1 MMARPAVGAGSR
13 LSLEGADLMMLTRI
27 RRWSTVGALAL
38 AMALVPLSSPASLA
52 APVEQAQ
59 ARPTTSFEAWFEV
72 EQPPTV
78 PFEAVQL
85 VVDFPVGSGVARHF
99 HGGPAY
105 ITMLEGEMRMSIGN
119 GAFETY
125 GAGSSFVEPYEVV
138 AEGANPSTA
147 PASLLVT
154 YLLPVGAAVTTLEQS
169 AALAG
174 PLPPG
179 AAPRFESR
187 MRIDQAPARYKVGQ
201 MLRTYAPGAWTVS
214 EMAPAPR
221 LLTVVSGEVTVLTG
235 AIEQRYTAGQTW
247 IESPGQAWL
256 SGNTASES
264 AVVAV
269 STTVPME

>member
-1 MMARPAVGAGSR
+1 MRFSSVRRPLMAV
-13 LSLEGADLMMLTRI
+13 L
-27 RRWSTVGALAL
+27 LAL
-38 AMALVPLSSPASLA
+38 SVALFSVTVSPSTPMATAEAVAGPS
-52 APVEQAQ
+52 
-59 ARPTTSFEAWFEV
+59 TSFEAWFDV

-119 GAFETY
+119 GELRTY
-125 GAGSSFVEPYEVV
+125 PAGESFVEPYEVV
-138 AEGANPSTA
+138 AEGTNPSTA

-169 AALAG
+169 TALAG

-179 AAPRFESR
+179 AVPRFESR
-187 MRIDQAPARYKVGQ
+187 MRLDQTPARYKVGQ
-201 MLRTYAPGAWTVS
+201 MLRTYAPGAWSVS
-214 EMAPAPR
+214 EAPKASR

-235 AIEQRYTAGQTW
+235 ATQQTFTAGQHW
-247 IESPGQAWL
+247 IENPGQAWL
-256 SGNTASES
+256 SGNSGS
-264 AVVAV
+264 GPAVVAV
-269 STTVPME
+269 TTTVPMD

>member
-1 MMARPAVGAGSR
+1 MYVHVVRRRLLAVA
-13 LSLEGADLMMLTRI
+13 LALVVAM
-27 RRWSTVGALAL
+27 STVG
-38 AMALVPLSSPASLA
+38 PSPSVSA
-52 APVEQAQ
+52 AAVAQ
-59 ARPTTSFEAWFEV
+59 QVAGPTTSFESWFDV

-85 VVDFPVGSGVARHF
+85 VVDFPVESGVARHV

-105 ITMLEGEMRMSIGN
+105 ITMLEGEMQMSIGN
-119 GAFETY
+119 EAFRTY
-125 GAGSSFVEPYEVV
+125 GAGESFVEPYEMV
-138 AEGANPSTA
+138 AEGANPNPT

-179 AAPRFESR
+179 AVPRFESR
-187 MRIDQAPARYKVGQ
+187 MRFDSAPGRYKIGQ
-201 MLRTYAPGAWTVS
+201 MLQTYEPGVWSVSGAPIAS
-214 EMAPAPR
+214 R

-235 AIEQRYTAGQTW
+235 ATQQTYTAGHHW
-247 IESPGQAWL
+247 IETPGQAWL
-256 SGNTASES
+256 SGNTGSGP

-269 STTVPME
+269 STTMLLN